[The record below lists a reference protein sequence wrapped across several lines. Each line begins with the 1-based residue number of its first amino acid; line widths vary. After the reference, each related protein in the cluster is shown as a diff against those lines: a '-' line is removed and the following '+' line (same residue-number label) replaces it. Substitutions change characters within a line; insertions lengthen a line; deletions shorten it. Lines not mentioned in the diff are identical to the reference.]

1 MGDALAKTKCDTR
14 SVIPH
19 REFDERDDQA
29 LLDAYSQAVTNAV
42 DTVGPA
48 VVKIDV
54 VRGGGSG
61 VIFTPDGFILTNS
74 HVVHGAPD
82 AEGHSSRRPVD
93 AGRSHRP
100 GRRHRPGGDPRT
112 DPERGA
118 FPWATLG
125 DSRAIRPGQV
135 AIAIGNPYGFQHS
148 VTAGVISALG
158 RSLRARSGRLMD
170 DIIQTD
176 ASLNPGNSGGPLV
189 TTRGEVIGINTAM
202 ILPAQ
207 GLVLRDREQ
216 HRAIRRGA
224 ADPRRLHSPQLHRR
238 GRAERADSARPRACP
253 SAGRVVGRAGRV
265 GRARQSGG
273 SRRTARRR
281 HHPGVRRRTDHRDR
295 RSAPATVRRSD
306 WQTVC
311 GDGATRS
318 RASSD
323 HGCSKRIALERLTV
337 GGRASTYF
345 ASNYLTASVAQP
357 RYTR

>member
-1 MGDALAKTKCDTR
+1 
-14 SVIPH
+14 VIPH
-19 REFDERDDQA
+19 REFDEPDDQA
-29 LLDAYSQAVTNAV
+29 LLDAYSQAVMNAV

-74 HVVHGAPD
+74 HVVRGAPTLKVILPD
-82 AEGHSSRRPVD
+82 GRLMRADLIGQDVD
-93 AGRSHRP
+93 TDLAVIRV
-100 GRRHRPGGDPRT
+100 T

-135 AIAIGNPYGFQHS
+135 AVAIGNPYGFQHS

-207 GLVLRDREQ
+207 GLCFAIASNTARFVAARLMRDGC
-216 HRAIRRGA
+216 IRRSYIGVAGQNVPIPRGLARVHQLAVSAGVLIVSIEPKSPA
-224 ADPRRLHSPQLHRR
+224 AAAGLLDGDIILAFAGDPISAIDDLHRR
-238 GRAERADSARPRACP
+238 LSDDRIGKPA
-253 SAGRVVGRAGRV
+253 VV
-265 GRARQSGG
+265 
-273 SRRTARRR
+273 
-281 HHPGVRRRTDHRDR
+281 
-295 RSAPATVRRSD
+295 TVLR
-306 WQTVC
+306 
-311 GDGATRS
+311 G
-318 RASSD
+318 
-323 HGCSKRIALERLTV
+323 LERRQITIV
-337 GGRASTYF
+337 PEESR
-345 ASNYLTASVAQP
+345 SN
-357 RYTR
+357 